1 MTATLED
8 LLGHLART
16 PDEFFDAPSIGGGE
30 GLETATLVA
39 DLLVRLSGRR
49 PPQQL
54 LQPFLPKYRQQSVVV
69 RLQLIQVACHLL
81 DHAVFHHAADAAA
94 KALNFLG
101 EGLDALAEVQGVT
114 SARHYVDTPDGREEL
129 VRFALRAFA
138 LLPDGETAVQFDD
151 RLQAVS
157 TVERARVLAA
167 ARAARERAKTLQKQA
182 ERARAVREEMER
194 KAAAAAA
201 AKTSRE

>member
-1 MTATLED
+1 MTLED

-16 PDEFFDAPSIGGGE
+16 PDEFFDAPSIDGGE
-30 GLETATLVA
+30 GLETAALVA
-39 DLLVRLSGRR
+39 DLLVSLNGRR
-49 PPQQL
+49 PPTQL
-54 LQPFLPKYRQQSVVV
+54 LEPFLPRSRQKATVV

-81 DHAVFHHAADAAA
+81 NHAAFHHVADAGAT
-94 KALNFLG
+94 ALNWLG
-101 EGLDALAEVQGVT
+101 NGLDALAEVPGVT
-114 SARHYVDTPDGREEL
+114 SARHYVDTPEGREEL

-157 TVERARVLAA
+157 SVERARVVAA
-167 ARAARERAKTLQKQA
+167 ARAARERSKKLQQEA
-182 ERARAVREEMER
+182 EARARAVRAEMER